1 MQKDINASINK
12 DFKFFK
18 LNLSQIK
25 LKFSHF
31 FQFLN
36 IEQPFFET
44 KF

>member
-1 MQKDINASINK
+1 MQALTKTLN
-12 DFKFFK
+12 FFK